1 MDEGE
6 GELMR
11 KVGCLRGEGEGKEV
25 APWKGGRMIKKE
37 LIGDG
42 GRMVDAEP
50 AGEEVVREFN
60 LEEMSPRD

>member
-1 MDEGE
+1 MFEG
-6 GELMR
+6 R
-11 KVGCLRGEGEGKEV
+11 RGG
-25 APWKGGRMIKKE
+25 KGGGALEGRPDDKKE

-50 AGEEVVREFN
+50 AEEEVVREFN